1 VLILNTLLTGVRVYS
16 ENGPHTDV
24 LAEVESELRSTERRI
39 FTVGN
44 PRESQAKERG
54 AREEER
60 KRGRER
66 VMSLKIRSD
75 RVTVKGGKKGERK
88 DTEEEKE
95 A

>member
-1 VLILNTLLTGVRVYS
+1 MLILNTLLTGVRVYS

-60 KRGRER
+60 KRER